1 VTYLGHPYVHKLRKP
16 LWETVNKYFMWHEF
30 GRLLLQWKRASVA
43 IVKRSRPIMVV
54 DKVDNPLVAGYE
66 TARNGPKGR
75 EFNVNVN
82 SRVTVQDSTVL
93 AIVQ

>member
-1 VTYLGHPYVHKLRKP
+1 
-16 LWETVNKYFMWHEF
+16 
-30 GRLLLQWKRASVA
+30 
-43 IVKRSRPIMVV
+43 MVV